1 MRSGKIKHS
10 QLNLPSTK
18 SLAGLADCTD
28 SSSCA
33 SGEICAVQSYCV
45 RNVCVG
51 ATFCGGGNAT
61 ATNSTTPARLL
72 RRTWENAT
80 IGSLGNWA
88 DALRLH
94 RGVTMSGEA

>member
-94 RGVTMSGEA
+94 